1 MINNSRHKIN
11 AKIMHK
17 QLAVKCESIWEFIQY

>member
-1 MINNSRHKIN
+1 MINVSRRKNN

-17 QLAVKCESIWEFIQY
+17 QLAIKCESIWEFIQY